1 MHEAVLKADQD
12 PHRRS
17 FLDAVR
23 VFRRKLPVF

>member
-12 PHRRS
+12 PDRLS

-23 VFRRKLPVF
+23 VVHCKLPLF